1 MVDKLIEASDAGV
14 GEGWV
19 SNTLGDL
26 GGSVCGPLV
35 RLRDWAST
43 QCSGIARWCVAI
55 FWGAG
60 IRLDA
65 IACCVVCGAS
75 INCW

>member
-1 MVDKLIEASDAGV
+1 MWS
-14 GEGWV
+14 
-19 SNTLGDL
+19 S
-26 GGSVCGPLV
+26 GP
-35 RLRDWAST
+35 LRDWAST
-43 QCSGIARWCVAI
+43 QCSGTARWCVAI